1 MRPSTRLSGETVPP
15 LDRNAPI
22 AFLSYVHDDD
32 KASFGFISR
41 LREHLEEEVRA
52 RDGDNGFAIF
62 QDRKDI
68 KWSQQWEKRL
78 KQGVEGCALFLPVVT
93 PRYFTSEPCRKELEQ
108 FLALE
113 QSLGRDDLV
122 LPLLFLD
129 TKGLDKDSDDPLKI
143 AIAAHQWRDWRHLR
157 RESQN
162 SQLYLNALD
171 EAAQRMVDILASLGP
186 DRVKSPPPPKA
197 PPPDDNR
204 MALEAMVRREPSPP
218 PPPEP
223 AALIVDGNGI
233 GNFFTITDAIAA
245 AQPGSRILVR
255 PGTYEESLEIDKP
268 LELIGDGP
276 PGSVVV
282 TTGSGKEV
290 ITATAAMGRIANLT
304 LRQMGGIGYGLWLR
318 HGRMEIEDCDISGS
332 GFRSVAI
339 IGPACPTLRRN
350 RIHGANGGSGLV
362 VSGATACTIED
373 NDISGNQSSGLI
385 IAKGATPLVRGNR
398 IHGNGLYGCQI
409 RGGSGGEFTGNTLTG
424 NGSGAW
430 NIDESSL
437 PRVIRS
443 GNTPNQ

>member
-1 MRPSTRLSGETVPP
+1 MRSVMRLSGETVPP

-32 KASFGFISR
+32 TASFGFISR

-78 KQGVEGCALFLPVVT
+78 KQDVEGCALFLPVVT

-113 QSLGRDDLV
+113 QRLGRDDLV

-129 TKGLDKDSDDPLKI
+129 TKGLDKDSDDPLKR

-157 RESQN
+157 REPQGS
-162 SQLYLNALD
+162 SFYLNALD

-197 PPPDDNR
+197 PPPPDDKP
-204 MALEAMVRREPSPP
+204 ALLAALLRRDSP

-223 AALIVDGNGI
+223 AALIVDGNGN

-255 PGTYEESLEIDKP
+255 PGTYEEALEIDKP

-282 TTGSGKEV
+282 TTGSGKAV
-290 ITATAAMGRIANLT
+290 IFATAAMGRIANLT
-304 LRQMGGIGYGLWLR
+304 LRQMGGDGYGLWLR

-332 GFRSVAI
+332 GLRSVAI
-339 IGPACPTLRRN
+339 TGPACPTLRRN
-350 RIHGANGGSGLV
+350 RIHGGSLSGILV
-362 VSGATACTIED
+362 IGATTCTIED
-373 NDISGNQSSGLI
+373 NDIFNGLLI
-385 IAKGATPLVRGNR
+385 TNGATPLVRGNR
-398 IHGNGLYGCQI
+398 IHGNGRYGCWI
-409 RGGSGGEFTGNTLTG
+409 DEDSGGEFIDNTLTDYVE
-424 NGSGAW
+424 NAW
-430 NIDESSL
+430 YIDKTSL